1 MKLAMACAAMCAAVL
16 SAGTVVGQM
25 SGDPVR
31 PGDVRGTGTG
41 VTLDINN
48 NQVSRTVNAQQQT
61 LEGQIVDLHT
71 ATRQIAMSSGAG
83 AKSGTS
89 GAGMDRTDTGSPGLT
104 PGGDKNRAGTPSG
117 NTGSVTSGSGNTN
130 PSPPAAGTSGT
141 NATGGTAGMGG
152 AGSTSDNAGMGG
164 ASATSGTLTLDMNK
178 LDRDAIKKNLNAGVP
193 AAIFANGQLYT
204 LIVEPKQLSGHIGQ
218 TVRVTGTVLP
228 QQHLVM
234 PDRLEMRGDNGQ
246 YREVALT
253 KPEGSRTSGTAGER

>member
-1 MKLAMACAAMCAAVL
+1 MKLAMACAALCAAVL

-41 VTLDINN
+41 ATLDINT
-48 NQVSRTVNAQQQT
+48 NQVNRTMNAQQQT

-71 ATRQIAMSSGAG
+71 AMRQIAMSSGAG
-83 AKSGTS
+83 AKSGT
-89 GAGMDRTDTGSPGLT
+89 GVDRTETGSPGLT

-117 NTGSVTSGSGNTN
+117 NTGSVTPGSGNTN

-141 NATGGTAGMGG
+141 NATGGTAGMGTTGTTGSNTGMSG
-152 AGSTSDNAGMGG
+152 AAE
-164 ASATSGTLTLDMNK
+164 TSGTLTLEMNK

-204 LIVEPKQLSGHIGQ
+204 LIVEPKQLSGHVGH
-218 TVRVTGTVLP
+218 TMRVTGTVLP

-234 PDRLEMRGDNGQ
+234 PDKLEMRADNGQ
-246 YREVALT
+246 FREVALT
-253 KPEGSRTSGTAGER
+253 KPEGARTGTAGER